1 MWRLL
6 DEVRHA
12 VLSVLDS
19 NLGYGRKFE
28 RLMDGWEKKVLLMV
42 EGLREDGEEGGQES
56 GRRSHCW
63 PAL

>member
-1 MWRLL
+1 
-6 DEVRHA
+6 

-28 RLMDGWEKKVLLMV
+28 RLMDGWEEKVLLMV
-42 EGLREDGEEGGQES
+42 EGLREDGEEGGQGS

>member
-1 MWRLL
+1 
-6 DEVRHA
+6 

-28 RLMDGWEKKVLLMV
+28 RLMDGWEEKVLLMV